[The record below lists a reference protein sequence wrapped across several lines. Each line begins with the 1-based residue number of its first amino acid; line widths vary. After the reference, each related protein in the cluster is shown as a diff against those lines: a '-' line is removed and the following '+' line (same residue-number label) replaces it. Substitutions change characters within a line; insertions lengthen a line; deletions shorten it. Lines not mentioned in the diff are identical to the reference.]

1 MTSLKYAFKLLTRQ
15 SQYIIITLLVPIY
28 MLVFITFF
36 LTFRTDYK
44 VIVIDNDK
52 SQYSQSM
59 IASLKE
65 LDEIVI
71 DEEESLETAKSSIV
85 SGNSVLAI
93 VFEKGFSEISESGSG
108 TGVRFIAAEGEN
120 DLVAYFRE
128 LINYSSNT
136 KEGGSTKIDFT
147 PLHKSGIPVN
157 SSMAF
162 MIYKMFT
169 GIAMLSDIL
178 IMERNK
184 GIRRRI
190 FLSGKNSFK
199 QLSGITAVCLINSV
213 IPAAIY
219 FGLMLVFGFN
229 FGLEHKIIF
238 LLIML
243 LSNVLAAGYTV
254 LISTFCKTQ
263 EFSWSLLYM
272 IPFPM
277 CLLSG
282 AVFDYHLM
290 PKYIQMIGAVCP
302 TRWIIEALE
311 QVQNGGG
318 FIGCLPYVAG
328 VILVAAVM
336 YVIGS
341 VRISRIK
348 E

>member
-1 MTSLKYAFKLLTRQ
+1 MISLKYAFKLLTRQ

-44 VIVIDNDK
+44 VIVIDKDGT
-52 SQYSQSM
+52 SYSQSV
-59 IASLKE
+59 INSLKE
-65 LDEIVI
+65 LDDIKIAMEKS
-71 DEEESLETAKSSIV
+71 EEKAKSSV
-85 SGNSVLAI
+85 LSGNSVLLI
-93 VFEKGFSEISESGSG
+93 EFEKGFSEISERGSG
-108 TGVRFIAAEGEN
+108 KGVKFIAAEGHN
-120 DLVAYFRE
+120 DLLIYFRE
-128 LINYSSNT
+128 LINYSDNIS
-136 KEGGSTKIDFT
+136 KGGMTNIRVTNSE
-147 PLHKSGIPVN
+147 KSGTPVN

-178 IMERNK
+178 IMEKMK

-190 FLSGKNSFK
+190 FLSGKNPMK

-219 FGLMLVFGFN
+219 FLLMLIFGFN
-229 FGLEHKIIF
+229 FGMEHKIVF

-243 LSNVLAAGYTV
+243 LANVLAAGYTV
-254 LISTFCKTQ
+254 LISSFCKTQ

-290 PKYIQMIGAVCP
+290 PKIIRIIGGICP

-318 FIGCLPYVAG
+318 FVGCLPYVTG
-328 VILVAAVM
+328 VILVAAMM
-336 YVIGS
+336 YTVGA
-341 VRISRIK
+341 VRLSK
-348 E
+348 VNE